1 MRGPHPIG
9 GALRRRAVLAG
20 AASFGA
26 VAAFPLRFA
35 NAQGQPLKIGV
46 LLPRSGIQAQLGI
59 DAGRGADLAAE
70 ALPAKGFPACTIV
83 PADTETQVQV
93 ARAQAEKLIEQGCHV
108 IVGCYDSGQTVAAA
122 QVCEARG
129 IPLVVNIAAVPNL
142 TEQGFKTVFRNF
154 PSGATIAVDTFRLQK
169 ELFQIGGATP
179 KTAVLLHANDTF
191 GASQRDVT
199 VKLIDKFAM
208 PFKFAD
214 TVGYDPAAR
223 DLSAEVRKA
232 KATNAEFVWC
242 ISRINDGILAVREMV
257 KQRWQPMGIL
267 NTGPGW
273 AEEPFVKGLGK
284 YAEDIISV
292 LPWYDPNKPMAKY
305 MLSAWAKKAPGRV
318 MTLGVLY
325 TFEAVLTALDAYKR
339 AGSTEPAKLLEALRK
354 TDIKD
359 NVTVGTGVH
368 FNAKGQNP
376 DTKSSLIQVRD
387 GKPAAIVPA
396 SAADAKPIW
405 PMRAWD
411 KRG

>member
-1 MRGPHPIG
+1 
-9 GALRRRAVLAG
+9 LV
-20 AASFGA
+20 
-26 VAAFPLRFA
+26 
-35 NAQGQPLKIGV
+35 
-46 LLPRSGIQAQLGI
+46 
-59 DAGRGADLAAE
+59 
-70 ALPAKGFPACTIV
+70 
-83 PADTETQVQV
+83 TEG
-93 ARAQAEKLIEQGCHV
+93 EQGCHV

-154 PSGATIAVDTFRLQK
+154 PSGATIAVATFQLQK
-169 ELFQIGGATP
+169 ELFRLGGATP

-199 VKLIDKFAM
+199 VKLIDKFDM
-208 PFKFAD
+208 PYRFVD

-232 KATNAEFVWC
+232 KATNAEFLWC
-242 ISRINDGILAVREMV
+242 ISRVNDGILTVRELV
-257 KQRWQPMGIL
+257 KRRWQPMGVL

-273 AEEPFVKGLGK
+273 AEEPFVAGLGK
-284 YAEDIISV
+284 HSEDIIST
-292 LPWYDPNKPMAKY
+292 LPWYDPNKPMAKF
-305 MLSAWAKKAPGRV
+305 MIEAWAKKAPGKF
-318 MTLGVLY
+318 MTLGALY
-325 TFEAVLTALDAYKR
+325 TFEAVLTALDAHRR

-354 TDIKD
+354 TDIRE
-359 NVTVGTGVH
+359 NVTVGPGVH
-368 FNAKGQNP
+368 FDAKGQNP
-376 DTKSSLIQVRD
+376 DTKTSLIQVQG

-396 SAADAKPIW
+396 AAADAKPSW

>member
-1 MRGPHPIG
+1 MSQD
-9 GALRRRAVLAG
+9 RRRGAVRRRTVLAG
-20 AASFGA
+20 AGA
-26 VAAFPLRFA
+26 LAAAAALPLRFA
-35 NAQGQPLKIGV
+35 HAQGQPLKIGV

-59 DAGRGADLAAE
+59 DAGRGADLAAMI
-70 ALPAKGFPACTIV
+70 LPARGFPACTILA
-83 PADTETQVQV
+83 ADTETQVPI

-108 IVGCYDSGQTVAAA
+108 IIGCYDSGQTVAVA

-129 IPLVVNIAAVPNL
+129 VPLVVNIAAVPNL

-154 PSGATIAVDTFRLQK
+154 PSGATIAVATFGLQK
-169 ELFQIGGATP
+169 ELFQLSGATP

-191 GASQRDVT
+191 GASQREVT
-199 VKLIDKFAM
+199 VKLIEKFDM
-208 PFKFAD
+208 PYKFVE
-214 TVGYDPAAR
+214 TVGYDPNAR

-232 KATNAEFVWC
+232 KATDAEFVWC
-242 ISRINDGILAVREMV
+242 ISRINDGVLAIREMV
-257 KQRWQPMGIL
+257 KQRWQPMGVL

-273 AEEPFVKGLGK
+273 AEEAFITGLGK
-284 YAEDIISV
+284 LAEDIISV
-292 LPWYDPNKPMAKY
+292 IPWYDPKKPMAQYLVSSWTKNF
-305 MLSAWAKKAPGRV
+305 PGRL

-325 TFEAVLTALDAYKR
+325 TFEAVLIALDAHKR

-359 NVTVGTGVH
+359 NATVGPGVH
-368 FNAKGQNP
+368 FDAKGQNP
-376 DTKSSLIQVRD
+376 DTKSSLIQVQA

-396 SAADAKPIW
+396 AAADAKPIW